1 MTISYI
7 PLDKEK
13 HKDLKI
19 NLQHDFG
26 YAKEAHI
33 AAASIREYAQ
43 LASVMPVVFVK
54 DPNSENFH
62 SVTMLGTEK
71 GSNLFVHEGKWQVH
85 CLPMNIQ
92 RYPFDVRPDGEKL
105 GVFFDENSALIT
117 DDGEPVFTAEGLS
130 LIHISEPTRPY

>member
-33 AAASIREYAQ
+33 AAASIR
-43 LASVMPVVFVK
+43 
-54 DPNSENFH
+54 
-62 SVTMLGTEK
+62 
-71 GSNLFVHEGKWQVH
+71 
-85 CLPMNIQ
+85 
-92 RYPFDVRPDGEKL
+92 
-105 GVFFDENSALIT
+105 
-117 DDGEPVFTAEGLS
+117 
-130 LIHISEPTRPY
+130 